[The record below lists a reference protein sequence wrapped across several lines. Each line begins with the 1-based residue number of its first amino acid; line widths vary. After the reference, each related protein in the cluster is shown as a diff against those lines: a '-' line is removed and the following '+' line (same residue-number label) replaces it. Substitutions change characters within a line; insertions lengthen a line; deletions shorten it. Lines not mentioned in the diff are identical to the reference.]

1 VKNDIIINMKF
12 GKVKFLSR
20 YLSISLIGLLVL
32 IISWSIL
39 PHGANA
45 ASPDDTLVNVVPQ
58 NPAPNQN
65 TSITL
70 SSFVNNL
77 DSVLITWSVNGKNV
91 SSGIGKKTFLVNAP
105 ALGGETDVVATI
117 AFPDGIV
124 EKKIVIKPS
133 VMVLL
138 WQADDSY
145 VPPFYKG
152 KAMPSPS
159 SEVKVVAMPEIKN
172 SSGIVNPKN
181 MLYAWKLD
189 FTNNQDGSGFGKNS
203 FIYTNDYLDNSNNVE
218 VTASTMDQSQSSDAS
233 IDIGTTQPKILFYK
247 NDPGLGTIWQQALSD
262 GHKVQGTEIM
272 LAAPYFISPKDIRI
286 PSLTWTW
293 SINDNF
299 VNILGPEKNL
309 LPIAAQPGVSGT
321 SKIDLSINNSFK
333 LFESVSKEINV
344 NF

>member
-1 VKNDIIINMKF
+1 M
-12 GKVKFLSR
+12 
-20 YLSISLIGLLVL
+20 L

-39 PHGANA
+39 PSRANA
-45 ASPDDTLVNVVPQ
+45 ASPDDTLVNIVPQ

-77 DSVLITWSVNGKNV
+77 DSVLITWAVNGKNA

-105 ALGGETDVVATI
+105 ALGGETDVTATI

-124 EKKIVIKPS
+124 EKKIAIRPS
-133 VMVLL
+133 AMVLL

-159 SEVKVVAMPEIKN
+159 SEVKVVAMPEIKIG
-172 SSGIVNPKN
+172 SGMVDPKN

-218 VTASTMDQSQSSDAS
+218 VTASTLDQSESSDAS

-247 NDPGLGTIWQQALSD
+247 NDPSLGTIWQQALAN
-262 GHKVQGTEIM
+262 GHKVVGTEIM
-272 LAAPYFISPKDIRI
+272 QAAPYFISPKDIRI
-286 PSLTWTW
+286 PSLVWNW
-293 SINDNF
+293 SINDDA
-299 VNILGPEKNL
+299 VNIADEFNPNL
-309 LPIAAQPGVSGT
+309 LPLAVQTGVSGT
-321 SKIDLSINNSFK
+321 SKIDLSISNSFK
-333 LFESVSKEINV
+333 IFETANREINV
-344 NF
+344 QF